1 MCGINGI
8 YGLNLN
14 ESAKLVSE
22 MNKSLLHRGP
32 DANELY
38 SDENIAL
45 GHIRLSIIDTSDR
58 ANQPFIDPDSGLVIV
73 FNGEIYN
80 YEELR
85 GELDYKW
92 LTSSDTEV
100 ILAYYK
106 KYGVKCLG
114 RLNGMFAF
122 AIWDKAK
129 KELFIARDR
138 LGVKPLY
145 YQFLG
150 ENQFIFSSEIRPIL
164 RSGLVRKKIS
174 HDGISDFFRNLSV
187 KCPNTILDVKQL
199 EPGHYFLFK
208 NKEVVKTH
216 YWSVTEGINLATAK
230 QDKLTIQKYVK
241 ALVENSVKS
250 RMVADVPVGA
260 FLSGGIDSS
269 IIVGV
274 MSQFAKERIHT
285 FSIGFENQE
294 FDESKY
300 ARQVSSKFNTIHH
313 ETILKPEYV
322 LEILPE
328 YLRNMDS
335 PTLDGINTYIISK
348 IAAGQGIKVVL
359 SGLGGDEL
367 FGGYS
372 GFRRWQKSKQL
383 LSWLKYKPVLT
394 VLNIGAKL
402 MLNGRLKNKL
412 KNLLNSDKPYLF
424 SRFYNGLR
432 SSFQDVEINKILN
445 TPTMDVYNKWIDL
458 DSLTINKKF
467 TYSQYT
473 IAELTNYTFDVL
485 LKDADQ
491 MSMAS
496 ALELREPFFD
506 FKLIEFILNV
516 PDNIKYDKNQ
526 IKSLLIE
533 SFEGLLPKEVYDRP
547 KMGFCFPWEK
557 WLKNELKEF
566 CDNSIVNIS
575 KRPEFNESNVINMW
589 NDFLNNRNNIK
600 WGHIW
605 AMVVLD
611 SWLRINVD

>member
-8 YGLNLN
+8 YGLDYDKAAKIV
-14 ESAKLVSE
+14 SA
-22 MNKSLLHRGP
+22 MNNSLLHRGP
-32 DANELY
+32 DANKLY

-45 GHIRLSIIDTSDR
+45 GHTRLSIIDTSDR

-80 YEELR
+80 YEELKC
-85 GELDYKW
+85 ELDYEW

-106 KYGVKCLG
+106 KYGVSCLD
-114 RLNGMFAF
+114 RFNGMFAF
-122 AIWDKAK
+122 AIWDKVK

-150 ENQFIFSSEIRPIL
+150 KNQLIFSSELRPIL

-174 HDGISDFFRNLSV
+174 HDGISDFLRNLSV

-199 EPGHYFLFK
+199 EPGHYLLFK
-208 NKEVVKTH
+208 NNDVVKIQ
-216 YWSVTEGINLATAK
+216 YWSISEQFKMAAAK
-230 QDKLTIQKYVK
+230 QDKLTIQKRVK
-241 ALVENSVKS
+241 AFVENSVKS

-335 PTLDGINTYIISK
+335 PTLDGINTYIVSK
-348 IAAGQGIKVVL
+348 IAAQQGIKVVL

-367 FGGYS
+367 FGGYP
-372 GFRRWQKSKQL
+372 GFRRWQKCKQL
-383 LSWLKYKPVLT
+383 LALLKHKPVLSG
-394 VLNIGAKL
+394 LNIGTKL
-402 MLNGRLKNKL
+402 VLNGRLKNKL
-412 KNLLNSDKPYLF
+412 ENLLTSDKPYLF

-432 SSFQDVEINKILN
+432 SSFQDVEINKVLN
-445 TPTMDVYNKWIDL
+445 SDSRDVYNTWIDL
-458 DSLTINKKF
+458 DALVTNKNL
-467 TYSQYT
+467 TYSQYS
-473 IAELTNYTFDVL
+473 IAELTNYTLDVL

-506 FKLIEFILNV
+506 FKLIEFVLSV
-516 PDNIKYDKNQ
+516 PDDIKNNNNQ

-533 SFEGLLPKEVYDRP
+533 SFDGLLPKEVYDRP
-547 KMGFCFPWEK
+547 KMGFSFPWEK
-557 WLKNELKEF
+557 WLKNDLKDF
-566 CDNSIVNIS
+566 CSNSVASFSN
-575 KRPEFNESNVINMW
+575 RPEFNENNVLNMW

-611 SWLRINVD
+611 NWLQINVD